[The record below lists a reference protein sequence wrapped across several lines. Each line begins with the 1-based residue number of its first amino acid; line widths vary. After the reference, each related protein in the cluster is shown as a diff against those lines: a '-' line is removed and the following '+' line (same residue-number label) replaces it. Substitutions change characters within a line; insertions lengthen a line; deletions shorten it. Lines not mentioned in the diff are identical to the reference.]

1 MIGSVTVS
9 LYFDWS
15 SISNCSLIGLLQMW
29 VWLEDLQG
37 ELQEEVRS
45 ESVEV
50 LEELISRCDQQQN
63 SCEQAATTLN
73 QQGEDLLQQLR

>member
-1 MIGSVTVS
+1 
-9 LYFDWS
+9 
-15 SISNCSLIGLLQMW
+15 MW

-63 SCEQAATTLN
+63 SREQAATTLN